1 MSTKLSNGPG
11 CQQAQSQNSG
21 MRATLTNDGAN
32 PHDEYVTF
40 PGPSPV
46 TMSGGVTRRSD
57 HPSSLDQ
64 PIRQSCL
71 VRRPSILSVINA
83 RHPYQFNPYARPDG
97 KFSPGTPRHLVP
109 STSPSQH
116 DSRYHASGPGSV
128 PIPTTLAESAVR
140 AGMKARRRFG
150 RWGCR

>member
-1 MSTKLSNGPG
+1 
-11 CQQAQSQNSG
+11 

-83 RHPYQFNPYARPDG
+83 RHPYQFNPYARPDR

-109 STSPSQH
+109 STSPVLAPSQH
-116 DSRYHASGPGSV
+116 DSRYHASGPGPV

-140 AGMKARRRFG
+140 AGIKDHDADSDDEDVGDMDVDMR
-150 RWGCR
+150 

>member
-1 MSTKLSNGPG
+1 
-11 CQQAQSQNSG
+11 
-21 MRATLTNDGAN
+21 MRATLTDDGAS

-40 PGPSPV
+40 PGPPPV

-57 HPSSLDQ
+57 HPSSLDH

-97 KFSPGTPRHLVP
+97 KFSPGTPRQLVP
-109 STSPSQH
+109 STSLVLAPSQH

-140 AGMKARRRFG
+140 AGIKDHDADSDDGYVGDMNVDMR
-150 RWGCR
+150 